1 LISSV
6 EESLFH
12 RIALL
17 FFYELYFTDPS
28 FKVVAK
34 KCITA
39 GINSSTRQFIAG
51 ETERLGEHMAEQ
63 STGEM
68 KKTLGLTG
76 LTSNAMALIAPG
88 AFLWLTFAMQS
99 ATGLTGPAMW
109 SGVIGALVLCLATA
123 VCYAEMAKLYPG
135 TGSSYYFAE
144 QSFLN
149 NDKTWRYARLSKF
162 IVGWAS
168 HLYYWIYPGVM
179 VGVMGIFTGFIVG
192 TLYPN
197 FMSASNPGILF
208 MMAGAI
214 FYAFA
219 IAYIAYRGV
228 NSSTAV
234 NLAINGIQVFALLVF
249 AVLALQYRANHPA
262 GSVAFQFDSSSGEA
276 YTYEFQ
282 TTPVAG
288 VDTIVRDAAGVPV
301 PKKDA
306 SGAIVPFKISYDER
320 DASGNFLA
328 HPNAKSVVSPHHF
341 SWVFIQA
348 TIAILILVGF
358 ESVTAM
364 GGEAKNAKRDIPIAV
379 ITSLLIQG
387 AVFYCFEYFAANYFL
402 NSGYPMTS
410 ASTSSAPIGDMMVVV
425 GDALFGQ
432 GHGRT
437 FMLCEA
443 FTVFLALVGT
453 TLSCINT
460 GARVTYAM
468 GKDKEIAGN
477 FGGLHPQN
485 LTPHRAIWT
494 LATVSAVIGCIAVAC
509 AFGDGAAPS
518 ATAIASI
525 PHGFWSSVG
534 YTTHE
539 KMAALPNSL
548 LMVTLASNFGTF
560 LLYAL
565 SCATCIVA
573 YAKHPNHSVIR
584 HTLIPVFGLLA
595 NLGCMAFYVIGPFE
609 GYGTKMEPLL
619 ALGIAILWAIYG
631 AFRFVSVGKEHGKSV
646 LLEKRPTA

>member
-1 LISSV
+1 
-6 EESLFH
+6 
-12 RIALL
+12 
-17 FFYELYFTDPS
+17 
-28 FKVVAK
+28 
-34 KCITA
+34 
-39 GINSSTRQFIAG
+39 
-51 ETERLGEHMAEQ
+51 MAEV

-68 KKTLGLTG
+68 QKTLGLTG

-88 AFLWLTFAMQS
+88 AFLWLTFAIQS
-99 ATGLTGPAMW
+99 ATGTTGPAMW
-109 SGVIGALVLCLATA
+109 AGIVAALLLCLATA

-149 NDKTWRYARLSKF
+149 HDKAWKYARISKF

-179 VGVMGIFTGFIVG
+179 VGVMGIFTGFVVG

-197 FMSASNPGILF
+197 FMSSSNPGIPF

-214 FYAFA
+214 FYSFA
-219 IAYIAYRGV
+219 IAYIAHRGV
-228 NSSTAV
+228 NSSTGV

-249 AVLALQYRANHPA
+249 AVLALQYRASHPA
-262 GSVAFQFDSSSGEA
+262 GSVAFQFDSASGEA
-276 YTYEFQ
+276 YTYEFA
-282 TTPVAG
+282 TTPVVTNG
-288 VDTIVRDAAGVPV
+288 VSADTITRDSSGVPV

-306 SGAIVPFKISYDER
+306 AGNIVPYHINYDQT
-320 DASGNFLA
+320 DANGNFQS
-328 HPNAKSVVSPHHF
+328 HPNATSVISPHHF
-341 SWVFIQA
+341 SWMFIQA
-348 TIAILILVGF
+348 TVAILILVGF

-379 ITSLLIQG
+379 ITSLLVQG

-402 NSGYPMTS
+402 NSGYPMSS

-443 FTVFLALVGT
+443 FTVFLALIGT

-468 GKDKEIAGN
+468 GKDKEVGGN
-477 FGGLHPQN
+477 FGGLHSTN

-494 LATVSAVIGCIAVAC
+494 LATISAVIGCVAVVL

-518 ATAIASI
+518 ATALSAI
-525 PHGFWSSVG
+525 PQGFWSSFG

-548 LMVTLASNFGTF
+548 LTVTLASNFGTF
-560 LLYAL
+560 LLYCL
-565 SCATCIVA
+565 SCATCMVA
-573 YAKHPNHSVIR
+573 YAKHPNYSLLR
-584 HTLIPVFGLLA
+584 HGIIPVFGIVA
-595 NLGCMAFYVIGPFE
+595 NLACMAFYLIGPFM

-619 ALGIAILWAIYG
+619 ALGIAFAWAIYG
-631 AFRFVSVGKEHGKSV
+631 ALHFLSIGKAHGKPT
-646 LLEKRPTA
+646 LLENRPAA